1 MRARILDPHNMIPFS
16 AATTVLAVKRY
27 CIYCTYVILPV
38 GARTCQSKSSLSTRV
53 KIHFFNYDIV
63 LITSAFSLRTF
74 LYTRLQPKNVSCT
87 SKLSSRDI
95 KRERKIRKTTKKA
108 STSALSDSDSVS
120 LHLSRN
126 LLPSLSTINHE
137 EEDGI
142 IINVI
147 VV

>member
-1 MRARILDPHNMIPFS
+1 MIPFS

-74 LYTRLQPKNVSCT
+74 LYIRLQPKNVSVLV
-87 SKLSSRDI
+87 SYH
-95 KRERKIRKTTKKA
+95 REKEKEKERYERQPKKPQPQPYQTQTQSHFTCHGIA
-108 STSALSDSDSVS
+108 
-120 LHLSRN
+120 
-126 LLPSLSTINHE
+126 
-137 EEDGI
+137 I
-142 IINVI
+142 IINHQS
-147 VV
+147 